1 MHAPHAAR
9 GLALWFDSTIA
20 ACAAKSSAGT
30 SNRKQDR
37 GPGTRRET
45 YGREDSTETNRR
57 RALWRVVMNMF
68 WP

>member
-1 MHAPHAAR
+1 MLAPHAAR

-37 GPGTRRET
+37 GPETRRET
-45 YGREDSTETNRR
+45 NRRENSIETN
-57 RALWRVVMNMF
+57 LNMF
-68 WP
+68 YSSLLTLK